1 MWSCDCVTETKD
13 SFNRRLFFMNLVH
26 ISMDLVLLVFDKI
39 LVSSRDVWTTHMNS
53 KLAINVIF
61 NFKLNITHYAIFN
74 TKRH

>member
-1 MWSCDCVTETKD
+1 
-13 SFNRRLFFMNLVH
+13 
-26 ISMDLVLLVFDKI
+26 